1 MIRTIEIS
9 GKASGLLLAIFI
21 AVFTA
26 ACSDEKAPE
35 ETASNQQSAS
45 SSVSSSSDAANS
57 DTALGKLK
65 SDQSFSED
73 EVATSEAGSNDE
85 LDGQDNESGEQFE
98 YPDDQNDTGY
108 YEPSTE
114 VTFSAEETEGVIR
127 WEAPEGINYSNAQV
141 TISAGSGDR
150 TTRNFSPG
158 EPIELYGDLPDGV
171 YDWETV
177 ISPEVDEFTRQE
189 MREVRQSG
197 DFQAE
202 KELIARLRSQGS
214 IPTDEQ
220 ARKNRQS
227 GSFIVENGVV
237 RPSLVD
243 APKSD
248 QDGG

>member
-9 GKASGLLLAIFI
+9 NKVSGLLLAAFI

-35 ETASNQQSAS
+35 ETANNQQSANF
-45 SSVSSSSDAANS
+45 SDLSNS
-57 DTALGKLK
+57 DTALGKFK

-73 EVATSEAGSNDE
+73 KVATREVQSNGE
-85 LDGQDNESGEQFE
+85 LSGQDNQSVEQLE
-98 YPDDQNDTGY
+98 YLEDQSETSY
-108 YEPSTE
+108 YESSTK
-114 VTFSAEETEGVIR
+114 VTFNAEETEGVIR

-141 TISAGSGDR
+141 TISAGGGDR

-177 ISPEVDEFTRQE
+177 ISPEVDEYTRQE

-202 KELIARLRSQGS
+202 KELIARLRSEGS